1 MTNGLKGMKN
11 LTKINIGIVISDG
24 QRLKVTYTRD
34 KILSVTLKEGCYLEE
49 NLKMTKISKARKEYV
64 FDGQITSGKGFLFA
78 MKITHKYDPKTVTI
92 SSSLFCH
99 EKILQRQL

>member
-1 MTNGLKGMKN
+1 MKN
-11 LTKINIGIVISDG
+11 AKFVAELYFNLLSISA
-24 QRLKVTYTRD
+24 
-34 KILSVTLKEGCYLEE
+34 TLKEGCYLEG

-92 SSSLFCH
+92 SSSFSFYSVLYTH
-99 EKILQRQL
+99 IYILKKS